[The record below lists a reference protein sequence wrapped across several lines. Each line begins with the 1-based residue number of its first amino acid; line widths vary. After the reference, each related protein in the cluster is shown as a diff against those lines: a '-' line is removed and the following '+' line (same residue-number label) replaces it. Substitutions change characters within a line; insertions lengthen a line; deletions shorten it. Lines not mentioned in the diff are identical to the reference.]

1 MRNNTYI
8 DDADITEM
16 YHCYTGKKII
26 KDEEFFSYIKE
37 LFLVF
42 EKEEVTLDYH
52 KNFWVGMCY
61 AFPEYDIYSF
71 LKGKTPSLEKFNSLL
86 SDEELEEEVT
96 LVLEF
101 LDEDDV
107 LVEYDI
113 AGLTSDILSRYLK
126 SGNFTFFEGYSS
138 EGDEWGFIF
147 PIPSKEEDD
156 EEDLNYKRELLKPFI
171 QWAVSLN

>member
-1 MRNNTYI
+1 MRNNPYI
-8 DDADITEM
+8 D
-16 YHCYTGKKII
+16 GKEII

-52 KNFWVGMCY
+52 RNLWVGMCY
-61 AFPEYDIYSF
+61 ALPEYDIYSF
-71 LKGKTPSLEKFNSLL
+71 LKGKTPSLEKIGFPL

-101 LDEDDV
+101 LDNYDV

-113 AGLTSDILSRYLK
+113 LGLTSDILSRYLR
-126 SGNFTFFEGYSS
+126 SGNFTFFEGNSS
-138 EGDEWGFIF
+138 EGDDWDFIF
-147 PIPSKEEDD
+147 PTPSVKDGEDT
-156 EEDLNYKRELLKPFI
+156 LNYKRELLKPFI